1 MEPQKKQRLEWLD
14 AMRGFTM
21 ILVVANHVG
30 AMAFE
35 IPHGVS
41 TSLQFLVLFR
51 MPLFFF
57 VSGFLAYKASLVWD
71 LATFGTLV
79 GKKLRVQIIPT
90 VVFFLLAA
98 TLLTKDLWA
107 TIPDWLSRPT
117 KGGYWFTIVLLYMF
131 LVYYVFAYI
140 ESKLK
145 VKSWI
150 SITLL
155 FLLSLAF
162 YESCYL
168 PKYFSWAFGWRGR
181 PNEFMN
187 YSSLT
192 LLFQY
197 FPFFLYGNIV
207 HRYWEQAQKVMDSRW
222 FYPIIVVVVIFA
234 AMDTLKWHT
243 LRLAWAI
250 LPLTLARFILLTMV
264 VMYFRHY
271 QEYFTKFSVI
281 GASLQY
287 IGRRT
292 LDIYLIHYLF
302 LPDLPTIGAFF
313 DKYRHNFV
321 LDTLTTVITALLV
334 IAFCIITSN
343 ILRVSPFFR
352 KWLFGRS

>member
-150 SITLL
+150 PITLL

-168 PKYFSWAFGWRGR
+168 PKYFSWAFGWR
-181 PNEFMN
+181 
-187 YSSLT
+187 
-192 LLFQY
+192 
-197 FPFFLYGNIV
+197 
-207 HRYWEQAQKVMDSRW
+207 
-222 FYPIIVVVVIFA
+222 
-234 AMDTLKWHT
+234 
-243 LRLAWAI
+243 
-250 LPLTLARFILLTMV
+250 
-264 VMYFRHY
+264 
-271 QEYFTKFSVI
+271 
-281 GASLQY
+281 
-287 IGRRT
+287 
-292 LDIYLIHYLF
+292 
-302 LPDLPTIGAFF
+302 
-313 DKYRHNFV
+313 
-321 LDTLTTVITALLV
+321 TAV
-334 IAFCIITSN
+334 
-343 ILRVSPFFR
+343 
-352 KWLFGRS
+352 